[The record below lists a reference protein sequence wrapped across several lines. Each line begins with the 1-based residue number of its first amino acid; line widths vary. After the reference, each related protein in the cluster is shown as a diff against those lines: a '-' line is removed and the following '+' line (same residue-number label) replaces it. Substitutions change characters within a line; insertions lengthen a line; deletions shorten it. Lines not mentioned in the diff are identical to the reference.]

1 MIRALL
7 WDLDGVVVDSGRYH
21 YEAYRDLLSK
31 LGRDLEQDAFLDFF
45 GRRND
50 DIIRSLFGDLSAEQ
64 ISSLSAEKEEIFRS
78 KIVGRTEALPGAL
91 ALMRKMKAG
100 GKRQAIVSSTPR
112 VNLEL
117 ILDSLGVRSLLQAI
131 VGEEDVTL
139 GKPDPQGFLLGA
151 KLLETQPAECLV
163 LEDAPAGVTAAKR
176 AGIPCIA
183 VATTQHPDSLADAD
197 LVVGSLEEPNIQE
210 FLERL
215 SAS

>member
-21 YEAYRDLLSK
+21 YEAYRELLSK
-31 LGRDLEQDAFLDFF
+31 LGRDLDQDAFRDFF

-50 DIIRSLFGDLSAEQ
+50 DIIGSLFGDLSAEQ
-64 ISSLSAEKEEIFRS
+64 ISILSAEKEEIFRS
-78 KIVGRTEALPGAL
+78 KIADRTEALPGAL
-91 ALMRKMKAG
+91 ALMRRMNAS

-112 VNLEL
+112 VNIQL
-117 ILDSLGVRSLLQAI
+117 ILDSLGVRPLMQAI
-131 VGEEDVTL
+131 VGEEDVSV

-197 LVVGSLEEPNIQE
+197 LVVGSLEDPNIQE
-210 FLERL
+210 FLKRV
-215 SAS
+215 SVP

>member
-31 LGRDLEQDAFLDFF
+31 LGRDLDQDAFRDFF

-50 DIIRSLFGDLSAEQ
+50 DIIRSLFGDLSTEQ
-64 ISSLSAEKEEIFRS
+64 ISTLSAEKEEIFRS
-78 KIVGRTEALPGAL
+78 KIADRTEALPGAL
-91 ALMRKMKAG
+91 ALMRRMNAS

-112 VNLEL
+112 ANIQL
-117 ILDSLGVRSLLQAI
+117 ILDSLGVRPLLQAI
-131 VGEEDVTL
+131 VGEEDVSL

-151 KLLETQPAECLV
+151 KVLETQPAECLV

-197 LVVGSLEEPNIQE
+197 LVVGSLEDPNIQE
-210 FLERL
+210 FLKRV
-215 SAS
+215 SVP

>member
-31 LGRDLEQDAFLDFF
+31 LGRDLDQDTFRDFF

-64 ISSLSAEKEEIFRS
+64 ISALSAEKEEIFRS
-78 KIVGRTEALPGAL
+78 KIADRTEALPGAL
-91 ALMRKMKAG
+91 ALMRRMNASD
-100 GKRQAIVSSTPR
+100 KRQTIVSSTPR
-112 VNLEL
+112 ANLQL
-117 ILDSLGVRSLLQAI
+117 ILGSLGIRPLLQAI
-131 VGEEDVTL
+131 VGEEDVSL

-163 LEDAPAGVTAAKR
+163 LEDAPAGITAAKR

-183 VATTQHPDSLADAD
+183 VATTQHPDSLVDAD
-197 LVVGSLEEPNIQE
+197 LVVRSLEDPNIQE
-210 FLERL
+210 FLKRV
-215 SAS
+215 SVP

>member
-31 LGRDLEQDAFLDFF
+31 LGRDLDQDAFRDFF

-50 DIIRSLFGDLSAEQ
+50 DIIRSLFGDLSTEQ
-64 ISSLSAEKEEIFRS
+64 ISTLSAEKEEIFRS
-78 KIVGRTEALPGAL
+78 KIADRTEALPGAL
-91 ALMRKMKAG
+91 ALMRRMNAS

-112 VNLEL
+112 ANIQL
-117 ILDSLGVRSLLQAI
+117 ILDSLGVRPLLQAI
-131 VGEEDVTL
+131 VGEEDVSL

-151 KLLETQPAECLV
+151 KVLETQPAECLV
-163 LEDAPAGVTAAKR
+163 LEDAPSGVTAAKR

-197 LVVGSLEEPNIQE
+197 LVVGSLEDPNIQE
-210 FLERL
+210 FLKRV
-215 SAS
+215 SVP

>member
-31 LGRDLEQDAFLDFF
+31 LGRDLDQDAFRDFF

-64 ISSLSAEKEEIFRS
+64 ISRLSAEKEEIFRS
-78 KIVGRTEALPGAL
+78 KIADRTKALPGAL
-91 ALMRKMKAG
+91 ALMRRMNAS

-112 VNLEL
+112 ANLQL
-117 ILDSLGVRSLLQAI
+117 ILDSLGVRPLLQAI
-131 VGEEDVTL
+131 VGEEDVSL

-163 LEDAPAGVTAAKR
+163 LEDAPAGITAAKR

-197 LVVGSLEEPNIQE
+197 LVVGSLEDSNIRE
-210 FLERL
+210 FLKRV
-215 SAS
+215 SVP